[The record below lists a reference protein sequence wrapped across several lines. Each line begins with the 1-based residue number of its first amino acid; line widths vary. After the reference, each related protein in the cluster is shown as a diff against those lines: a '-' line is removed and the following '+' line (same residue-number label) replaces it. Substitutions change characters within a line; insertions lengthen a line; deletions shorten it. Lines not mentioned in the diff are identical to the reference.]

1 MNNEITLPEGWNSLE
16 QTPPDQMVKVIDVN
30 GNTSFAQPT
39 WYPFKVVPN
48 PKRSGKWSSDV
59 VSCEPYWDGGWMIQC
74 VGLTSEIEEVI
85 GWKLI

>member
-1 MNNEITLPEGWNSLE
+1 MSKEITLPEGWNSLE
-16 QTPPDQMVKVIDVN
+16 QIPPDQMIQVIDIN

-48 PKRSGKWSSDV
+48 PEKSGKWTSDV
-59 VSCEPYWDGGWMIQC
+59 IHCDPYWDGGWMIQSENL
-74 VGLTSEIEEVI
+74 VSEIKEII

>member
-1 MNNEITLPEGWNSLE
+1 MINEITL
-16 QTPPDQMVKVIDVN
+16 
-30 GNTSFAQPT
+30 
-39 WYPFKVVPN
+39 
-48 PKRSGKWSSDV
+48 PKRSGKWTSDV